1 VDVEEGVVGCGI
13 AERVTEFGADT
24 TGVDGGGSSVSLIVV
39 VSVWQP
45 EPLASKITIKTKTNS
60 DFISFI

>member
-1 VDVEEGVVGCGI
+1 VDAGEGVAGGCG
-13 AERVTEFGADT
+13 VTGFGVDT
-24 TGVDGGGSSVSLIVV
+24 TVVDGAGASISLIVV

-60 DFISFI
+60 DFLGLI